1 VISYEVLLS
10 ANAEKQL
17 DKLPKQIASP
27 LINSIDRLAQD
38 PRPNGCK
45 KLKGRNAYRIRLG
58 NYRIIYEIQ
67 DRILLVEVV
76 QSVIEKIFISNISSL
91 SLSFIPNRIWSP
103 DLVDRITFGA
113 QPTVMPFSIDHFEIE
128 T

>member
-1 VISYEVLLS
+1 VISYEVFLS

-45 KLKGRNAYRIRLG
+45 KLKGRNAYRIRSG

-67 DRILLVEVV
+67 DGILLVEVV
-76 QSVIEKIFISNISSL
+76 AIGHRKDIYQ
-91 SLSFIPNRIWSP
+91 
-103 DLVDRITFGA
+103 
-113 QPTVMPFSIDHFEIE
+113 
-128 T
+128 